1 MISARYIVEV
11 NPAQA
16 LRLSADQLEL
26 ATLVDNGSTQL
37 LIFRDR
43 FVACKVATR
52 SGGTFRLGQLLAD
65 AGGIDASQGSFELG
79 GRTLLLEPTI
89 LEA

>member
-1 MISARYIVEV
+1 MIQDRYIVEV
-11 NPAQA
+11 SPAQA
-16 LRLSADQLEL
+16 LKLSAEQVEL

-52 SGGTFRLGQLLAD
+52 SGGIFRQGRVTD
-65 AGGIDASQGSFELG
+65 SDVTGGELQGGLNVG
-79 GRTLLLEPTI
+79 GRTLLLEPTM

>member
-1 MISARYIVEV
+1 MILDRYIVEV

-16 LRLSADQLEL
+16 LKLSAEQVEL
-26 ATLVDNGSTQL
+26 ATLIDNGPTKL

-43 FVACKVATR
+43 FLACKVATR
-52 SGGTFRLGQLLAD
+52 SGGTFRLGQVLEDAARAD
-65 AGGIDASQGSFELG
+65 APQGSFDLG
-79 GRTLLLEPTI
+79 GRTLLLEPT